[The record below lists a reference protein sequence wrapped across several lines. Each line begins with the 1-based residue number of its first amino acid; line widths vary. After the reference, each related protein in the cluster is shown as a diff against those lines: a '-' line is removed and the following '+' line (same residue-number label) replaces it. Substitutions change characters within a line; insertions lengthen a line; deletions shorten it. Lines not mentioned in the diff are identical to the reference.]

1 MDVSGAKRNV
11 DIGVLVGGHDFQ
23 GFTIKYSVKFNGVL

>member
-11 DIGVLVGGHDFQ
+11 DNGVLIGGHDFQ
-23 GFTIKYSVKFNGVL
+23 GFTVKYSVKLDGVL